1 MSHPTLTKFLVTEKL
16 NKFIQGYRESLIKE
30 KILCNIIGLVELL
43 FSHYK
48 FPLEN

>member
-1 MSHPTLTKFLVTEKL
+1 MSHPTLSKLMVTEKL
-16 NKFIQGYRESLIKE
+16 NKFIQGCRESLIKE
-30 KILCNIIGLVELL
+30 KILCNVIGQVELL